1 MTTKKLIGFDNAQAA
16 RDWSRD
22 LHTITG
28 FRFHVRPARPEDR
41 DALDAFFARLTP
53 EDVYFRFLTPL
64 PRLDKWRLEA
74 MTRIDDPRTIDFLA
88 SPIGRDDEIIAS
100 AMLSADPGFEI
111 AELALATRPDIK
123 HRGVSWTLL
132 DHVSGYAAARG
143 IAKLRAIHS
152 SADHD
157 ATALEREAGF
167 TLSFAPE
174 DATVRI
180 AEKSLTPQPLT
191 QA

>member
-1 MTTKKLIGFDNAQAA
+1 MTTQKLAGFDNPQAA

-22 LHTITG
+22 LQTTTG
-28 FRFHVRPARPEDR
+28 YRVHVRPARPEDR
-41 DALDAFFARLTP
+41 DAIDAFFARLTP

-88 SPIGRDDEIIAS
+88 SPIGRDDEILAS
-100 AMLSADPGFEI
+100 AMLSADDRFET

-132 DHVSGYAAARG
+132 DHISRYAASRG
-143 IAKLRAIHS
+143 IGKLRAIHS

-167 TLSFAPE
+167 TLSFAPD

-180 AEKSLTPQPLT
+180 AEKSLAPEPLS
-191 QA
+191 QE

>member
-1 MTTKKLIGFDNAQAA
+1 MTTQKLAGFDNPQAA
-16 RDWSRD
+16 QEWSRD
-22 LHTITG
+22 LQTITG
-28 FRFHVRPARPEDR
+28 YRFHVRPARPEDR
-41 DALDAFFARLTP
+41 DAMDAFFARLTP

-74 MTRIDDPRTIDFLA
+74 MTRIDDAGTIDFLA
-88 SPIGRDDEIIAS
+88 SPIGRDEEIIAS
-100 AMLSADPGFEI
+100 AMLSADDRFET
-111 AELALATRPDIK
+111 AELALATRPDVT

-152 SADHD
+152 SAEHD
-157 ATALEREAGF
+157 ANALEREAGF
-167 TLSFAPE
+167 KLSFAPD

-180 AEKSLTPQPLT
+180 AEKSLAPEPLG